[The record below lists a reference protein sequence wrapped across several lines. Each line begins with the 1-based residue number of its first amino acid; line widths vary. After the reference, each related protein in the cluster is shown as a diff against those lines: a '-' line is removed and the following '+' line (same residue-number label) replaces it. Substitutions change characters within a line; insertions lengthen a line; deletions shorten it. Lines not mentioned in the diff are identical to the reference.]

1 MEQITALQL
10 LFSILILFGKATS
23 SSMVEERRT
32 YIIHMD
38 KSSMPVPFT
47 THHHW
52 YTSTLASLDGI
63 APTHLYTYNHVMN
76 GFSAVLTESQLEQLE
91 KIPGHVASHPE
102 RFGQLHTTHTTN
114 FLGLKK
120 FAGLWPKGG
129 FGDDMIIGILDT
141 GIWPE
146 SESFKDHGMPPV
158 PERWRGI
165 CEKGIDFN
173 SSYCNKKLIGAR
185 SFSKGLKQLGIK
197 ISPRDDYDSPRDYF
211 GHGTH
216 TSSTATGSRVANAN
230 YFGYAE
236 GTAVGVAPLARL
248 AMYKVLFLN
257 DTYESASSDTLA
269 GIDQAIEDG
278 VDLMSMSL
286 GFIETPYWEN
296 PISLG
301 AFAALEKGI
310 FVSCSAGNRG
320 PHAYTILNGA
330 PWITTVGA
338 GTIDRGFAA
347 SVTLGEGFAT
357 VEGKSVYPENLLVF
371 GVPLYYGHGNT
382 TKETCS
388 SLDPKD
394 IAGKIVAISPSDG
407 EKVEEYLAKTK
418 QPTVD
423 IKFQVTNLG
432 TKPAPQVAYFSSR
445 GPARQSPW
453 ILKPDILAPGVEIL
467 AAWVPNRGFTP
478 IGNDYLLTDF
488 EIVSGTSMSSPHIV
502 GIAALLKSA
511 HRDWS
516 SAAIRSAMMTTA
528 DIVDNSNGRF
538 IDMTTGTSGTPL
550 DFGAGHVNPNKALDP
565 GLVYD
570 IDVENYINFI
580 CALNYTQN
588 QITAITRRSNYTCE
602 NANLDLN
609 YPSFIVIL
617 NNTNT
622 TSYNFKRILTNV
634 ADLKSVYRAVIQAPS
649 GMKVVVEPMTI
660 SFGSKY
666 SKANFSLSVEIDLG
680 QFVVESDYIGNY
692 GYLSWYEVNG
702 KHSASSDT
710 LAGID
715 QAIDDDVDV
724 ISLSL
729 GFVFDPFFQNP
740 ISLGTF
746 GAVEKGI
753 FVACSAANSGPD
765 AYSIMNG
772 LRQWAQG
779 PLIETMPLW

>member
-1 MEQITALQL
+1 MEQITALLL
-10 LFSILILFGKATS
+10 LFSLLILFGNATS

-32 YIIHMD
+32 YIVHMD
-38 KSSMPVPFT
+38 KSSMPAPFT

-52 YTSTLASLDGI
+52 YTSTLSSLDGI
-63 APTHLYTYNHVMN
+63 PPTHLYTYNHVMN
-76 GFSAVLTESQLEQLE
+76 GFSAVLTESQLDQLE
-91 KIPGHVASHPE
+91 KIPGHIASHPE

-158 PERWRGI
+158 PERWRGA
-165 CEKGIDFN
+165 CEKGTDFN
-173 SSYCNKKLIGAR
+173 SSHCNRKLIGAR
-185 SFSKGLKQLGIK
+185 SFSKGLKQLGVK
-197 ISPRDDYDSPRDYF
+197 ISSRDDYDSPRDYF

-216 TSSTATGSRVANAN
+216 TSSTATGSRVAKAN

-338 GTIDRGFAA
+338 GTVDRGFAA
-347 SVTLGEGFAT
+347 SVTLGEGVAT
-357 VEGKSVYPENLLVF
+357 VEGKSVYPENLLVS

-394 IAGKIVAISPSDG
+394 IAGKIVYCSFDKESQNNIYGQMYEVSMAGGAIGAVIATDLAKFLRPADFFYPLVAISPSDG
-407 EKVEEYLAKTK
+407 EKVEEYLAKTM

-423 IKFQVTNLG
+423 VKFQITNLG

-478 IGNDYLLTDF
+478 IGNDYLLSDF

-511 HRDWS
+511 HKDWS

-570 IDVENYINFI
+570 IEVEDYINFL
-580 CALNYTQN
+580 CGLNYTQN

-622 TSYNFKRILTNV
+622 TSNYFKRVLTNI
-634 ADLKSVYRAVIQAPS
+634 ADSKSVYRAVIQAPS
-649 GMKVVVEPMTI
+649 GMKVAVEPMTI

-666 SKANFSLSVEIDLG
+666 SKANFSVSVEIDLG
-680 QFVVESDYIGNY
+680 QFVVESDYIRNY

-702 KHSASSDT
+702 KHVVRSPIVSAF
-710 LAGID
+710 A
-715 QAIDDDVDV
+715 
-724 ISLSL
+724 
-729 GFVFDPFFQNP
+729 P
-740 ISLGTF
+740 
-746 GAVEKGI
+746 
-753 FVACSAANSGPD
+753 
-765 AYSIMNG
+765 
-772 LRQWAQG
+772 
-779 PLIETMPLW
+779 